1 MKILVTGANG
11 YIGSHVVKQLLD
23 KGHEVVDCDIAT
35 QQIDPRANVI
45 QFDIFHGNEEDDMFA
60 TLGRP
65 DVCLHLAWRD
75 GFVHNSPR
83 QMQDLSLH
91 YGFLTNLINHG
102 LKQLAV
108 MGTMHEVGYHE
119 GAIDEN
125 TPCNPQSLYGIAK
138 NALRQS
144 LFLFCKQH
152 DCKLQWLRGFYIY
165 GDDLK
170 NHSIFTKL
178 IEAEERGDAFFPF
191 TTGKNQ
197 YDFIEVGELVH
208 QISTVLLQNKVCGII
223 NCCTGVPMSLSGAVE
238 EFIRKHKMKIKLN
251 YGAFPDR
258 PYDSPCVYGDNTN
271 IKMILKNA
279 ESSNCI

>member
-11 YIGSHVVKQLLD
+11 YIGSNVVKRLLD
-23 KGHEVVDCDIAT
+23 LGNEVVACDVNTGNIDSRAT
-35 QQIDPRANVI
+35 VI
-45 QFDIFHGNEEDDMFA
+45 KYDIFHCSDEDDMFS
-60 TLGRP
+60 TFGKP

-83 QMQDLSLH
+83 HMHDLSLH

-102 LKQLAV
+102 LKHLAV

-125 TPCNPQSLYGIAK
+125 TPCNPTTLYAISK

-144 LFLFCKQH
+144 ITLFAGQNNCT
-152 DCKLQWLRGFYIY
+152 LQWLRGFYIY

-178 IEAEERGDAFFPF
+178 LEASGRGDKTFPF
-191 TTGKNQ
+191 NTGKNK
-197 YDFIEVGELVH
+197 YDFMPVTELVK
-208 QISTVLLQNKVCGII
+208 QIAATILQDKINGII
-223 NCCTGVPMSLSGAVE
+223 NCCTGNPVPLSVAVE
-238 EFIRKHKMKIKLN
+238 DFIKKNNLNISLN
-251 YGAFPDR
+251 YGVFPDR
-258 PYDSPCVYGDNTN
+258 PYDSPCIYGDNTK
-271 IKMILKNA
+271 IKQIMS
-279 ESSNCI
+279 ECHE

>member
-11 YIGSHVVKQLLD
+11 YIGSNVVKLLLD
-23 KGHEVVDCDIAT
+23 QGNEVVACDIAT
-35 QQIDPRANVI
+35 GHIDTRAGII
-45 QFDIFHGNEEDDMFA
+45 QYDIFHCTDNDDMFA
-60 TLGRP
+60 ALGKP

-83 QMQDLSLH
+83 HMHDLSLH

-102 LKQLAV
+102 LKHLAI

-119 GAIDEN
+119 GKIDEN
-125 TPCNPQSLYGIAK
+125 TPCRPQSLYAISK

-144 LFLFCKQH
+144 IMLFARQNNCT
-152 DCKLQWLRGFYIY
+152 LQWLRGFYIY

-178 IEAEERGDAFFPF
+178 IEASQRGEKTFPF
-191 TTGKNQ
+191 NTGKNQ
-197 YDFIEVGELVH
+197 YDFMPVSELVR
-208 QISTVLLQNKVCGII
+208 QIAAVIVQDKVNGII
-223 NCCTGVPMSLSGAVE
+223 NCCTGKPVPLHEAVE
-238 EFIRKHKMKIKLN
+238 DFIRKNRLDISLV

-258 PYDSPCVYGDNTN
+258 PYDSPCIYGDNTKIN
-271 IKMILKNA
+271 LIMNDSHA
-279 ESSNCI
+279 